1 MINRKKPVS
10 IAPNDVHA
18 HPDDDQPVAPSAT
31 WGDVPA
37 YLQDCLQRSFLFL
50 DTLLDR
56 GNDYLEHL
64 EQGTPPLLKFAHEV
78 VLDGHDLPQPC
89 NYALLRL
96 QPPAG
101 LPVDPR
107 ARPVVVVDPRAGH
120 GPGIGGFKFDSEVG
134 MAMKAGHTVY
144 FVTFRPEPED
154 GQTLVT
160 VMDAEARF
168 LEEVIR
174 RHPQCAAK
182 PVVIG
187 NCQAGWAMMTLDA
200 VRPELF
206 GPLMMVGAPAS
217 YWAGSSTLNP
227 MRYSGANLGG
237 TWLASL
243 AADLGADRFDGAYL
257 VENFEKLNP
266 ANTFWN
272 KYYNLWAGVDQEA
285 ARFLEFERWWGG
297 FFRMTGAEIEAITEN
312 LFVGNKLARGELQVR
327 GKPVNLREISA
338 PIVVF
343 ASWGDNITP
352 PPQALNW
359 IIDTWGDERAI
370 AAAGRTIIYVLH
382 ESVGHLGIFVGG
394 SVALKEHD
402 QLVSSL
408 DVIESLPPG
417 LYEMKLE
424 RKDGRPTQRWD
435 ALEPGDYT
443 VHYEHRTMEDLR
455 KLNPEGREEEAI
467 FSTISQWSQMNAQ
480 FYKTWVRPWVR
491 MTATRES
498 ANALMR
504 MNPLRMQRQLFSDA
518 HPAAAFIRQQAAQAR
533 AQRVQ
538 LDPQHPLKQYEA
550 RMAQKITDELNAW
563 RDQRDA
569 RTVRMTRQMFGP
581 NGLGAWLPPREPDAE
596 LAQRWAQQEL
606 GRYRETVI
614 GQIAEGG
621 FAEAVCRIVIA
632 GMISIGVFE
641 RRSLRLARLLA
652 QLPNMHASVSAQT
665 NWVQLLKEQ
674 ARITAVAPVE
684 ALNALGQML
693 PDAASR
699 ERALALSAAVMMI
712 EPTLANPRS
721 EIIELLIGTLDVNPD
736 KVIALARKLTSAIGA
751 GGDAVTAPAGELEAA
766 PVKRPRSP
774 SPRRAAAKPAP
785 TPAPAR
791 MQRKT
796 AAPALQS
803 KPAKSATS
811 AKPANPAKPAKPSG
825 AATTKR
831 SARSRSN

>member
-1 MINRKKPVS
+1 MASRKQPAD
-10 IAPNDVHA
+10 IAADTA
-18 HPDDDQPVAPSAT
+18 SMAPG
-31 WGDVPA
+31 WGDVNA
-37 YLQDCLQRSFLFL
+37 YLTDSMQRTFLFL

-56 GNDYLEHL
+56 GNAYLEHL
-64 EQGTPPLLKFAHEV
+64 EQGTPPLLKFGHEL

-96 QPPAG
+96 QPPSN
-101 LPVDPR
+101 LPVDAQ

-154 GQTLVT
+154 GQTLTT

-174 RHPQCAAK
+174 RHPQCPAR

-200 VRPELF
+200 MRPELF

-217 YWAGSSTLNP
+217 YWAGSSELNP
-227 MRYSGANLGG
+227 MRYSGATLGG

-266 ANTFWN
+266 ANTWWN
-272 KYYNLWAGVDQEA
+272 KYYNLWSSVDSEAG
-285 ARFLEFERWWGG
+285 RFLEFERWWGG

-312 LFVGNKLARGELQVR
+312 LFVGNKLARGELEIKGR
-327 GKPVNLREISA
+327 PVNLRDIVA

-417 LYEMKLE
+417 LYEMKLQ
-424 RKDGRPTQRWD
+424 RKDGKETQRWD
-435 ALEPGDYT
+435 ELEPGDYT
-443 VHYEHRTMEDLR
+443 VHYEHRTMDDIR
-455 KLNPEGREEEAI
+455 KLNPEGREEEAT
-467 FSTISQWSQMNAQ
+467 FSTISQWSELNSRL
-480 FYKTWVRPWVR
+480 YKTWVRPWIR
-491 MTATRES
+491 MSATRES
-498 ANALMR
+498 ATALMKL
-504 MNPLRMQRQLFSDA
+504 NPLRLQRQLFSDT
-518 HPAAAFIRQQAAQAR
+518 HPAAAFIRQQAAEAR
-533 AQRVQ
+533 AKRVH
-538 LDPQHPLKQYEA
+538 LDDDHPLKQFE
-550 RMAQKITDELNAW
+550 RKMAQRISDELNAY

-569 RTVRMTRQMFGP
+569 RTVKMTRQLFGP
-581 NGLGAWLPPREPDAE
+581 NGLGAWLPPRESDAE
-596 LAQRWAQQEL
+596 AAHRRALQDLGAYRDSVLAQ
-606 GRYRETVI
+606 
-614 GQIAEGG
+614 IADGG

-632 GMISIGVFE
+632 GMVSIGAFE

-652 QLPNMHASVSAQT
+652 QLPSMHASVSART

-684 ALNALGQML
+684 ALNALERML

-699 ERALALSAAVMMI
+699 ERALALAAAVMMI

-721 EIIELLIGTLDVNPD
+721 EIIEFLIGTLDVNPD
-736 KVIALARKLTSAIGA
+736 KVIALARKLTSAIGEQPDEIRLPA
-751 GGDAVTAPAGELEAA
+751 KQSETARPVKTAARKTAAKPAAKAAPATTRARPAA
-766 PVKRPRSP
+766 K
-774 SPRRAAAKPAP
+774 AAAKPAP
-785 TPAPAR
+785 KKPASRPAPKQAASKPAR
-791 MQRKT
+791 ARKT
-796 AAPALQS
+796 AA
-803 KPAKSATS
+803 
-811 AKPANPAKPAKPSG
+811 
-825 AATTKR
+825 
-831 SARSRSN
+831 